1 MAHAFSRQTVRK
13 GGKISQKGIH
23 LLLPEVFR
31 AGRVKIQQQ
40 KHLHALGEGKFLHHP
55 VLRTGAELPVDRF
68 HGIAGSVFPDRVN
81 LGNILA
87 LPVRGVLVAVRHML
101 SGPRIHL
108 HRYLPDRGQDVHKHI
123 VIPDRDFF

>member
-40 KHLHALGEGKFLHHP
+40 KHLHALGKENSFTIQCFVRALS
-55 VLRTGAELPVDRF
+55 F
-68 HGIAGSVFPDRVN
+68 QWIAFMESPGRYS
-81 LGNILA
+81 
-87 LPVRGVLVAVRHML
+87 
-101 SGPRIHL
+101 RIA
-108 HRYLPDRGQDVHKHI
+108 
-123 VIPDRDFF
+123 